1 MRGLLLNLHCG
12 WIYVERNV
20 GERVFVDE
28 QNFVNCVKEL
38 EVCSKGPRESFKCFE
53 PRVVCWETR
62 RWK

>member
-1 MRGLLLNLHCG
+1 M
-12 WIYVERNV
+12 ERNV